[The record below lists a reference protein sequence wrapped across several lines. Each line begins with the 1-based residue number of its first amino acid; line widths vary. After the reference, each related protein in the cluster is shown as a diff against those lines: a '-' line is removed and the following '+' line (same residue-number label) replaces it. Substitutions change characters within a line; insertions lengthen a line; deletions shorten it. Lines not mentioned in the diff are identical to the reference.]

1 MQRLPMTSLQVPP
14 LELIFPEYFQGDPL
28 VEEEPLAN
36 LTDEELLVK
45 WTCKVKNLT
54 PEKLLFS
61 WNAHADPDAAKM
73 RDLESSKMQWDTI
86 YSDHIS
92 RLVKDYT
99 ENDPSVAAWV
109 DKLFAELAE
118 VEAGQANV
126 EAGQAEVEAGQA
138 EVEAKLTQLEAKLTQ
153 LTTEQHRIDA
163 QQAQVN
169 AELSQSLQRI
179 AEQISQLK
187 ERHSI
192 LPSGMIE
199 AEIGGVIVS
208 SQLEINSLELST
220 PVVPLISDY
229 LPRVDVPMIAGN
241 LTLLMCLFNKPESFI
256 ISIGSLLPNTFASF
270 ASGTISRLFLLS
282 WHS

>member
-1 MQRLPMTSLQVPP
+1 
-14 LELIFPEYFQGDPL
+14 LIFPEYFQGDPP
-28 VEEEPLAN
+28 VEDVPLAN
-36 LTDEELLVK
+36 LTGEELLFK

-54 PEKLLFS
+54 PEKLLFR

-73 RDLESSKMQWDTI
+73 HDLEASKLQWDTI

-92 RLVKDYT
+92 VLVKDYT
-99 ENDPSVAAWV
+99 ENDPFVEAYV

-118 VEAGQANV
+118 VEAGQAEVEAGQAEV

-153 LTTEQHRIDA
+153 FTQFNAEQHRIDA
-163 QQAQVN
+163 KQAQFN

-179 AEQISQLK
+179 AERIRQLK
-187 ERHSI
+187 EECSMS
-192 LPSGMIE
+192 PSGMVE
-199 AEIGGVIVS
+199 GEIGGAIVS

-220 PVVPLISDY
+220 PVVPVISDY

-241 LTLLMCLFNKPESFI
+241 LTLFSHLTNYLSQFTEWIKQSIVSICRFI
-256 ISIGSLLPNTFASF
+256 F
-270 ASGTISRLFLLS
+270 RQ
-282 WHS
+282 